1 MQDRHGIAEVRGCPV
16 AYTVRGSGPPVLF
29 IQGVGVHGDGWLPQI
44 DQLSATYT
52 CVWFDNRGMGRS
64 LPAAAA
70 ITVEQMAADAEAV
83 LQAVQVERAHVVGHS
98 LGGLVAL
105 QLALASRHRVASLAL
120 LCTFASGRA
129 AAPLSARMIWLGF
142 RSRVGTRRMRREGF
156 LRLVLP
162 PGGERGREV
171 ADDQLAALFGHD
183 LADQPPVVSAQL
195 RAMRQADRT
204 AALGALADLPTLVV
218 SAVHDPIA
226 PPSSGR
232 ALAASI
238 PGAEYVEFEDASHGL
253 PITHAREVNALLFRH
268 LVAAQGS
275 GAAV

>member
-1 MQDRHGIAEVRGCPV
+1 M
-16 AYTVRGSGPPVLF
+16 LF

-44 DQLSATYT
+44 AQLSATYR
-52 CVWFDNRGMGRS
+52 CVSFDNRGMGRS

-83 LQAVQVERAHVVGHS
+83 LQAVQVERAHVVSHS

-105 QLALASRHRVASLAL
+105 QLALGSRRCVASLAL
-120 LCTFASGRA
+120 LCTFASGGA

-156 LRLVLP
+156 RRLVLP
-162 PGGERGREV
+162 PGIERGPEV
-171 ADDQLAALFGHD
+171 SNDRLAALFGHD

-195 RAMRQADRT
+195 RAMRRAGKT
-204 AALGALADLPTLVV
+204 AALGTLAGVPTIVA

-226 PPSSGR
+226 PASAGR

-238 PGAEYVEFEDASHGL
+238 PGAEYVEFDNASHGL
-253 PITHAREVNALLFRH
+253 PITHAREVNALLSRH
-268 LVAAQGS
+268 LLAAQAA
-275 GAAV
+275 GAAI